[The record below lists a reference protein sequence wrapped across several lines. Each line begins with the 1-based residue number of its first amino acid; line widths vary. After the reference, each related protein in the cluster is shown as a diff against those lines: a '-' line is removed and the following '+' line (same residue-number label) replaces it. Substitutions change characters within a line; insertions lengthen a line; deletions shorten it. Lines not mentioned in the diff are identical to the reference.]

1 MRKTFSFLAALLLCS
16 MLTIAQQKTITGR
29 VVDPQGQPVSFATV
43 KIKGAKGGVSAD
55 ADGNFSIKVSPSQ
68 TLIITG
74 TGIAAKEVPV
84 GQDAVLNIQ
93 VARSNSNL
101 DEVVVTA
108 LGVKRSRNSL
118 PYAAQQISGDE
129 VNKTVT
135 TNFVDNL
142 SGKVAG
148 LQITASNTMG
158 GSTNAIL
165 RGMKSLTQSNQA
177 LFVVDGVPYDNSN
190 QSTPNF
196 DLGNTASDINP
207 DDIESVSV
215 LKGAAASALYGSRA
229 SNGVI
234 LITTKKGLKHKG
246 VGVGLTFGA
255 SVGSLDPSTLP
266 KYQTQY
272 GEGYGSIGNDPGGP
286 NLPGFFYYQAVPGSG
301 GQPVKI
307 VQTNVDAATG
317 PAYDPS
323 IQVYNWQSFA
333 PGDPLFGKSSAWQP
347 AAHHNPTDFFVTP
360 VTSTVNL
367 SVDGGSDH
375 GTFHMGITHDDGKDF
390 MPNSADHKNL
400 INLNATHNITDR
412 LSIGGTLNY
421 SDNTATGRYKY
432 PYTGTTNV
440 MTDFRQWW
448 PTDVNLKALKN
459 DYFSTLTND
468 TWNWQANA
476 YNSNVAGSIGL
487 PAYHDN
493 PYWDRYTNYEQDERY
508 RYFGNVNA
516 NYKITDYLSLMARVA
531 EDYYT
536 QQVETRTNIGSQ
548 SVSYYDRY
556 NQTYSE
562 TNYDFLLNFNKNL
575 GDNFN
580 LKALLGGNIRQD
592 NVQSLESATNGGLIV
607 PNFYAVANSLNA
619 PNAPTEIT
627 DRKEVDG
634 LFAGATISYKEMLT
648 LDGTIRRDQSST
660 LPDHHNSYYYPSV
673 SGNFAF
679 SKLLPNLTWL
689 SYGKIWANYAQVGGD
704 APYYSLINTYNIN
717 PPFNGQPIISGAATN
732 NNPTLLPE
740 TNKTYELGLEAAFL
754 NNRLGFS
761 ADYYH
766 SQQINEITP
775 AGISEASGYE
785 AFFVNAG
792 TVQNSGVE
800 LTVNL
805 VPVKTRNF
813 SWTMAINWSKNIN
826 KVLSLYD
833 NQPAYVI
840 SPMQNSVQIV
850 AEAKDANSVTP
861 KNGYGVIRGTDYVYS
876 NGQRVIDASGRY
888 EIAGNSLTDIGNFNP
903 DWYGG
908 VNNSFSYKNWA
919 LSFLIDVRQGGSL
932 YSLDMDYGS
941 SSGLYPRTAGKN
953 DLGNPVRSPLSQGGG
968 IILKGVQLDATG
980 KATPNTTRIDESDI
994 GQGNFTFSS
1003 AYGEA
1008 DKQFVYDASY
1018 VKLRELAITYSLG
1031 KGTLEKI
1038 GFLKGVTFSLSGRN
1052 LWIIHK
1058 NEPYADPEQGQAL
1071 GSGNSGQNGG
1081 MGFQNG
1087 AYPTART
1094 VAGTVKFNF

>member
-1 MRKTFSFLAALLLCS
+1 
-16 MLTIAQQKTITGR
+16 MLTIAQQKTVTGR
-29 VVDPQGQPVSFATV
+29 VVDPQGQPIPFATV

-55 ADGNFSIKVSPSQ
+55 ADGNFTIKASPSQ
-68 TLIITG
+68 TLVITG
-74 TGIAAKEVPV
+74 TGIAPKEVPV
-84 GQDAVLNIQ
+84 GQDNNLNVQ
-93 VARSNSNL
+93 VTRSNSSL

-148 LQITASNTMG
+148 LQITSSNTMG

-177 LFVVDGVPYDNSN
+177 LFVVDGVPYDNTN
-190 QSTPNF
+190 QSTPEF

-255 SVGSLDPSTLP
+255 SVGSLDKSTLP
-266 KYQTQY
+266 TYQTQY
-272 GEGYGSIGNDPGGP
+272 GEGYGSAGNDPGTP

-307 VQTNVDAATG
+307 VQTNFDAATG

-323 IQVYNWQSFA
+323 ISAYNWQSFA
-333 PGDPLFGKSSAWQP
+333 PGDPLFGKPSPWQP

-375 GTFHMGITHDDGKDF
+375 GTFHMGITHDDNKDF
-390 MPNSADHKNL
+390 MPNSTDHKNL
-400 INLNATHNITDR
+400 INLNATHNITDK

-448 PTDVNLKALKN
+448 PTNVDIKALKN
-459 DYFSTLTND
+459 DYFNTGGTND

-476 YNSNVAGSIGL
+476 FNTNVAGSIGR

-508 RYFGNVNA
+508 RYFGNINA
-516 NYKITDYLSLMARVA
+516 NYKITSYLNAMVRVS

-536 QQVETRTNIGSQ
+536 QQVETRNDIGSQ
-548 SVSYYDRY
+548 AVSDYDRY

-575 GDNFN
+575 GTDFN
-580 LKALLGGNIRQD
+580 LKALLGGNVRQD
-592 NVQSLESATNGGLIV
+592 NIQSVESQTSGGLIV
-607 PNFYAVANSLNA
+607 PNFYSIANSVNA

-634 LFAGATISYKEMLT
+634 VFGGATISYKEMLT

-673 SGNFAF
+673 SANFAF
-679 SKLLPNLTWL
+679 GKLLQNLSWL
-689 SYGKIWANYAQVGGD
+689 SYGKVWANYAQVGGD
-704 APYYSLINTYNIN
+704 APYYSLVNTYNIN

-732 NNPTLLPE
+732 NNPNLLPE
-740 TNKTYELGLEAAFL
+740 TNKTYEIGLEASFL

-775 AGISEASGYE
+775 AGISEATGYS

-792 TVQNSGVE
+792 TVQNQGVE

-813 SWTMAINWSKNIN
+813 SWTMAINWSKNVN

-840 SPMQNSVQIV
+840 SPEQNSLQIV
-850 AEAKDANSVTP
+850 AEAKNANGVTP
-861 KNGYGVIRGTDYVYS
+861 KNGYGVIRGTDYVYN
-876 NGQRVIDASGRY
+876 NGQRVIDATGRY
-888 EIAGNSLTDIGNFNP
+888 EIASNSLTDIGNFNP

-919 LSFLIDVRQGGSL
+919 LSFLIDVRKGGSL

-953 DLGNPVRSPLSQGGG
+953 DLGNPVRSPLSEGGG

-994 GQGNFTFSS
+994 NEGNYTFSS

-1018 VKLRELAITYSLG
+1018 VKLRELAITYSLPARS
-1031 KGTLEKI
+1031 LEKL
-1038 GFLKGVTFSLSGRN
+1038 GFLKGVNFSLSGRN

-1058 NEPYADPEQGQAL
+1058 NLPYADPEQGQAL
-1071 GSGNSGQNGG
+1071 GGAASGQNGS

-1094 VAGTVKFNF
+1094 IAGTVKFNF